1 LKVSITGP
9 AGHIQGDVC
18 IGAGGSLSMS
28 GENFILGDV
37 HFETVL
43 NCSGCTTTSTGRV
56 RGAEGTGG
64 VVDVNA
70 TLVGNAADE
79 CDQTSF
85 DGAHEPCT
93 VGNYRQS
100 LSALASPTADPNVRR
115 LTGAP
120 GENVVCVSEVKVGT
134 GRKIELAGDATTF
147 FIINVVAK
155 GEFTIASGKIVAVAP
170 VEPKDVLYNVL
181 GTGPKVS
188 FTGGGGGVG
197 CCKASVDGTLLA
209 IDREVALSPGL
220 INGQLCS
227 DKKMGLDS
235 GSGVHC
241 PDPQP

>member
-1 LKVSITGP
+1 MNKNIIPGMILIVALFSLPSLPAVALPRCGDGVLQFQDGEQCEPAGIFPCHNDCRLAVCGDGIVDADFGETCDPPGSVLPNGNVCQADCTFCGDGTVQSQEGELCEPPGTASCDNACQPIGKFCSNSNPLLGSSARKCTVLQTDALKVSITGP

-85 DGAHEPCT
+85 DGAHEPC
-93 VGNYRQS
+93 
-100 LSALASPTADPNVRR
+100 
-115 LTGAP
+115 
-120 GENVVCVSEVKVGT
+120 
-134 GRKIELAGDATTF
+134 
-147 FIINVVAK
+147 
-155 GEFTIASGKIVAVAP
+155 
-170 VEPKDVLYNVL
+170 
-181 GTGPKVS
+181 
-188 FTGGGGGVG
+188 
-197 CCKASVDGTLLA
+197 
-209 IDREVALSPGL
+209 
-220 INGQLCS
+220 
-227 DKKMGLDS
+227 
-235 GSGVHC
+235 
-241 PDPQP
+241 